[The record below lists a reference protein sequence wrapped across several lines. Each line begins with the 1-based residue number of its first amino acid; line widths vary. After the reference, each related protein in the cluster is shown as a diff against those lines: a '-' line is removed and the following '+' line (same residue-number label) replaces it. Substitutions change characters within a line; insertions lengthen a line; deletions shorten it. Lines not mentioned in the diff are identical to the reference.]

1 MTLDVVDLRA
11 FYASPRGRMAQRF
24 LAEILAARW
33 PDCPGATVVG
43 FGYATPYLARWRAS
57 AVRVLSFMPA
67 AQGVVA
73 WPKGG
78 PNASAL
84 VDMFD
89 MPLPDGCVDRLLVVH
104 ALENADDPASFLEE
118 AWRLLA
124 PGGRMIVVAPNRR
137 GFWARG
143 DTTPFGQGRPYS
155 RGQMRDLMR
164 RNLFSPIFFRDAL
177 YMPPFNSALALR
189 AAPLMERLGDALAL
203 PGAGVLVVE
212 ATKELFRP
220 VAVRRAQRRL
230 SPAMAAQPAL
240 RGSTLSGS

>member
-1 MTLDVVDLRA
+1 
-11 FYASPRGRMAQRF
+11 
-24 LAEILAARW
+24 
-33 PDCPGATVVG
+33 
-43 FGYATPYLARWRAS
+43 
-57 AVRVLSFMPA
+57 
-67 AQGVVA
+67 
-73 WPKGG
+73 
-78 PNASAL
+78 
-84 VDMFD
+84 
-89 MPLPDGCVDRLLVVH
+89 
-104 ALENADDPASFLEE
+104 
-118 AWRLLA
+118 
-124 PGGRMIVVAPNRR
+124 
-137 GFWARG
+137 
-143 DTTPFGQGRPYS
+143 
-155 RGQMRDLMR
+155 MRDLMR